1 MAERQLVKDVTIV
14 LFGAILL
21 GLASKGQFWTGVL
34 TLGTNGFLTLT
45 NLLAGNSGT
54 VKVA

>member
-1 MAERQLVKDVTIV
+1 MAERSLVKDITIV

-21 GLASKGQFWTGVL
+21 GLATKGQFWTGIYNTTV
-34 TLGTNGFLTLT
+34 NGFLTVT
-45 NLLAGNSGT
+45 NLLAGGSGS